1 MMGVWYDEGNK
12 ISVSSIKKMAT
23 IVPVTIG
30 TCTIMRKAKF
40 LVRCGG
46 VETFCISASHVSALI
61 SDHYGA
67 LIISPCDVYNAL
79 SSHPQRGKIR
89 LGQRWPSDLMITK
102 LSSGAI
108 FGTCTGENSD

>member
-1 MMGVWYDEGNK
+1 MTDQEIKMYA
-12 ISVSSIKKMAT
+12 SSIKKMAT
-23 IVPVTIG
+23 TVPVTIG
-30 TCTIMRKAKF
+30 SCTILRKAKF

-46 VETFCISASHVSALI
+46 VETLCISASHVSALI